1 MYISS
6 VPAMTSPSL
15 KDWPTVLFRT
25 ADGHSDMGVLS
36 SKALSFL
43 KDREL
48 CRFATAS
55 KDAKPHVV
63 PVIYALDGENIIIA
77 VDYGTKKLKNLREN
91 RLVAL
96 VVDDYR
102 PNHAVMVEGGCE
114 ILERGKE
121 YLRLLQ
127 ILFGKFEV
135 YRRHPWGEGES
146 PILKIKPTKAVVW

>member
-1 MYISS
+1 
-6 VPAMTSPSL
+6 MTSPSL

-25 ADGHSDMGVLS
+25 ADCHSDMGVLS

-43 KDREL
+43 KDHEL
-48 CRFATAS
+48 CRLATAS

-63 PVIYALDGENIIIA
+63 PVIYALDGENVIIA
-77 VDYGTKKLKNLREN
+77 VDYGTKKLKNLKQN
-91 RLVAL
+91 NGVAL

-102 PNHAVMVEGGCE
+102 PNHAVMVEGECE

-127 ILFGKFEV
+127 ILFEKFEV
-135 YRRHPWGEGES
+135 YRRRPWGEGES